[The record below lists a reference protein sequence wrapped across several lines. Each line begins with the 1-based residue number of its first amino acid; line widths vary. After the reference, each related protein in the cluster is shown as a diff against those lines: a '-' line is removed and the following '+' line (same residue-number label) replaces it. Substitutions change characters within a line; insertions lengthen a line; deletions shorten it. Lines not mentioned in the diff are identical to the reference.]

1 VVPGE
6 EEDAPIFEPRCG
18 DASARGG
25 AAALPRPPAFCED
38 PPAMDALAWIGEMRI
53 RAAAEAGQLDHLP
66 LAGSPLD
73 LSWTDEIPP
82 ELRGAWSVL
91 KGGGYVPEEVE
102 LRRELVTL
110 PLLLALVTDGDE
122 RTALQRQLDGV
133 RMRYELLRER
143 RSR

>member
-1 VVPGE
+1 
-6 EEDAPIFEPRCG
+6 
-18 DASARGG
+18 
-25 AAALPRPPAFCED
+25 
-38 PPAMDALAWIGEMRI
+38 MDALAWIGEMRI

-66 LAGSPLD
+66 LAGMPLD

-91 KGGGYVPEEVE
+91 KGGGHVPEEVE

-110 PLLLALVTDGDE
+110 PMLIALVTDGDQ